1 MKPRFD
7 DCDVAKRIEIRDEFV
22 KEFDIKKKKKSSSS
36 KLAFNFGL

>member
-22 KEFDIKKKKKSSSS
+22 NEFDIKKKKKFI
-36 KLAFNFGL
+36 L